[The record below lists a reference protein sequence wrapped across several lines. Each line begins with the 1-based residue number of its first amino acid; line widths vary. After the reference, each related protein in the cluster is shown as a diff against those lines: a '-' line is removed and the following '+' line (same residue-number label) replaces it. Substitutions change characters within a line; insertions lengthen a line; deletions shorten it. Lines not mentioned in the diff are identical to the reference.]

1 MHTCVTPTLSWAA
14 ALTLMLPFPVTGP
27 PAGEVIRTVGGI
39 VSAAT
44 GAGAVTVTMRLAVPV
59 LPAGSCAATDSVWVP
74 ATVPAFQPNAKEA
87 LVVELTST
95 PSQYNLTL
103 LMPRLSL
110 AAPLTVTVPE
120 TVLPAVGA
128 EIATEGGGL
137 TGPASAALTGFCSLQ
152 GGLLALGFLH
162 TVLQCGGSCG
172 VVVELVREAPRGD
185 GKSYCRA
192 RALFLR
198 PKGK

>member
-1 MHTCVTPTLSWAA
+1 MDTCVTRTLSWAA
-14 ALTLMLPFPVTGP
+14 ALTLMLPFAVTGP
-27 PAGEVIRTVGGI
+27 PAGEVICTVGG
-39 VSAAT
+39 VLSFT
-44 GAGAVTVTMRLAVPV
+44 GAGTVTFTLRLAVPV
-59 LPAGSCAATDSVWVP
+59 LPAGSCAVTDSVWVP

-137 TGPASAALTGFCSLQ
+137 TGTASAALTGFCSLQ

-162 TVLQCGGSCG
+162 PIECGGSCG
-172 VVVELVREAPRGD
+172 VVVEVVEEIPRGAS
-185 GKSYCRA
+185 KSYCRA
-192 RALFLR
+192 KALCLR

>member
-1 MHTCVTPTLSWAA
+1 MHTCVTPTLAWAA

-27 PAGEVIRTVGGI
+27 PADRVICTVGGV
-39 VSAAT
+39 VSFT
-44 GAGAVTVTMRLAVPV
+44 GAGAVTATVRLAVPV

-95 PSQYNLTL
+95 PSHYNLTL

-137 TGPASAALTGFCSLQ
+137 TGTASAALTGFCSLQ

-162 TVLQCGGSCG
+162 L
-172 VVVELVREAPRGD
+172 
-185 GKSYCRA
+185 Y
-192 RALFLR
+192 
-198 PKGK
+198 